1 MNHILSC
8 YGIIGAMDTEIQM
21 IREKMDY
28 CRTNS
33 LYGLTIYQGR
43 VFHHDVVLAKCG
55 VGKVNAARCAQILID
70 SSNPDYLINTGVAGG
85 IGPDLKIGD
94 IVLST
99 DLIQH
104 DFSMNAL
111 GCVDGCL
118 TLEGPKDEPTLFHA
132 DEALLT
138 GFEKVAKETAGEGAI
153 HRGRIA
159 TGDTFVAD
167 RESKQRI
174 YDSFGALACEMEGAA
189 IAQVAQAARVPFLVI
204 RAISDLADGS
214 ASESYANFE
223 RHAAELSARM
233 LLRFLENA

>member
-1 MNHILSC
+1 M
-8 YGIIGAMDTEIQM
+8 
-21 IREKMDY
+21 
-28 CRTNS
+28 
-33 LYGLTIYQGR
+33 
-43 VFHHDVVLAKCG
+43 
-55 VGKVNAARCAQILID
+55 
-70 SSNPDYLINTGVAGG
+70 
-85 IGPDLKIGD
+85 
-94 IVLST
+94 LST

-118 TLEGPKDEPTLFHA
+118 TLEGPQDEPTLFHA
-132 DEALLT
+132 DEAFLT

-174 YDSFGALACEMEGAA
+174 CDSFGALACEMEGAA